1 MPRDTNWPADL
12 SQREIENSG
21 YPEPHETYEA
31 WREHVECLWCGEIH
45 QGDCAVPLPAPESY
59 AAWRERT
66 RDRADAE
73 RDRAPGKW

>member
-1 MPRDTNWPADL
+1 MPRDINWNDHL
-12 SQREIENSG
+12 SQREQEQSG
-21 YPEPHETYEA
+21 HPEPHELI
-31 WREHVECLWCGEIH
+31 ECLWCGEIH